1 MRIIDIIEKKRDKK
15 TLTEAEIKFVVE
27 GYTKGEIPDYQ
38 ISALLMAIYL
48 NGMNYEEMVQRRTEN
63 R

>member
-38 ISALLMAIYL
+38 ISALLMAI
-48 NGMNYEEMVQRRTEN
+48 
-63 R
+63 